1 MLTRTVA
8 AFALLLAASNAAG
21 CKPDRSKPLP
31 MPDAGADTAAQPGDG
46 GGGARA
52 PIASGGGE
60 KAAPAGAADAGTD
73 GEPAAK
79 PEPPAAEPAAP
90 PATGGGDGK
99 TAGGD
104 DGKGGGKDKAVKKPR
119 NVKAL
124 PGSWSTR
131 QVTDYMKK
139 QVARGL
145 GAECDHC
152 HDTSDFAADDNEHK
166 QAARAMMQMNAQ
178 LNRLYFSGKQV
189 ITCFT
194 CHQGKPKPAR
204 KK

>member
-8 AFALLLAASNAAG
+8 AFALLLAASTAAG
-21 CKPDRSKPLP
+21 CKPDRSRPLP
-31 MPDAGADTAAQPGDG
+31 LSDAGADTAAEPGAG
-46 GGGARA
+46 AGGARS
-52 PIASGGGE
+52 PVASGGGE
-60 KAAPAGAADAGTD
+60 KAAPARTADAGT
-73 GEPAAK
+73 GEK
-79 PEPPAAEPAAP
+79 PAAEPEEPKAEP
-90 PATGGGDGK
+90 GDEPATGSGADGK
-99 TAGGD
+99 TAGVD
-104 DGKGGGKDKAVKKPR
+104 QGKGGDRPVKKPR

-152 HDTSDFAADDNEHK
+152 HDTSDFAADDNKHK
-166 QAARAMMQMNAQ
+166 QAARAMMRMNAE
-178 LNRLYFSGKQV
+178 LNRLYFRGKQV
-189 ITCFT
+189 VTCFT
-194 CHQGKPKPAR
+194 CHQGKPEPAR